1 MADDKDLIKEFLTGG
16 WLVALVGAAGMVA
29 RLLTDASKM
38 PWVEQFKKILAA
50 SICSIIAW
58 FMLEQT
64 DISSLTKAIIYG
76 VVGVISPE
84 LLQGLAR
91 LAKQVSK
98 NPEKFIKKDEIKTR
112 HYRNVVY
119 CVYLCI

>member
-1 MADDKDLIKEFLTGG
+1 
-16 WLVALVGAAGMVA
+16 
-29 RLLTDASKM
+29 
-38 PWVEQFKKILAA
+38 
-50 SICSIIAW
+50 
-58 FMLEQT
+58 MLEQT

-98 NPEKFIKKDEIKTR
+98 NPAKFINKK
-112 HYRNVVY
+112 
-119 CVYLCI
+119 

>member
-1 MADDKDLIKEFLTGG
+1 MADDKDLIREFLTGG

-29 RLLTDASKM
+29 RLLTDDSKM
-38 PWVEQFKKILAA
+38 PWVEQLKKIFAA

-64 DISSLTKAIIYG
+64 DIASLTKAIIYG

-98 NPEKFIKKDEIKTR
+98 NPAKFINKK
-112 HYRNVVY
+112 
-119 CVYLCI
+119 